1 MWPESV
7 IVGFVVY
14 DAILLFHRRQ
24 YNLEYLVGFAW
35 SNGWKTNATSKN
47 MNKHFMNSGGK
58 VGFLVHCRHKN
69 VMDVKVITM
78 MMIESQVNRAGQVKT
93 NC

>member
-47 MNKHFMNSGGK
+47 
-58 VGFLVHCRHKN
+58 LHKN
-69 VMDVKVITM
+69 F
-78 MMIESQVNRAGQVKT
+78 IEFWW
-93 NC
+93 